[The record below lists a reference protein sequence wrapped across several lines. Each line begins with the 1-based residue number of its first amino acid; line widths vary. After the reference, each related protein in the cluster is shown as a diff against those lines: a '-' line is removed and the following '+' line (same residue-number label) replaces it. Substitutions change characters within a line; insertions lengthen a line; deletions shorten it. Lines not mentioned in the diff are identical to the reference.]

1 MPATVYLPPAVSYP
15 FSRPRVLA
23 WAALGASLLGLAV
36 VVLWLA
42 GQQVRPGP
50 YVLGL
55 GGWLVC
61 VLLAVAWW
69 RGTAGGELAWGGG
82 EGWSIT
88 MGGWAQAHCLSPR
101 VCLDLQSSLLLL
113 VKRQGGAS
121 EWLWLDRRRLPRR
134 WPSLRR
140 ALAADMAAGG
150 GGV

>member
-1 MPATVYLPPAVSYP
+1 M
-15 FSRPRVLA
+15 LA

-36 VVLWLA
+36 VVLWLD

-61 VLLAVAWW
+61 ALLAVTWW
-69 RGTAGGELAWGGG
+69 RGTGGGEFAWGGG

-88 MGGWAQAHCLSPR
+88 TGSLAQEHCLSPL
-101 VCLDLQSSLLLL
+101 VCLDLQSSQLLR

-121 EWLWLDRRRLPRR
+121 EWLWLEQCRLPQR

-140 ALAADMAAGG
+140 ALVADMAAR